1 MQSLNTND
9 VVMLE
14 FAEPNKVGVV
24 STFTCSFPTD
34 THRLHAGSV
43 WKRNNK
49 REQFS
54 CMHCL
59 KLGGAVR
66 HGMMLCRDVDGL
78 WSAFLSY
85 LEAAPGDD
93 EQELAAL
100 EKQLREVKQELADK
114 RYLRGENNIS
124 AADLALVP
132 PLTPCTIFAKHVP
145 ASKWQDYSQQA
156 SIRLPLV
163 LPLTAWN

>member
-1 MQSLNTND
+1 
-9 VVMLE
+9 
-14 FAEPNKVGVV
+14 
-24 STFTCSFPTD
+24 
-34 THRLHAGSV
+34 
-43 WKRNNK
+43 
-49 REQFS
+49 
-54 CMHCL
+54 
-59 KLGGAVR
+59 
-66 HGMMLCRDVDGL
+66 MMLCRDVDGL

-145 ASKWQDYSQQA
+145 ASEWQDYSQQA

-163 LPLTAWN
+163 LPLTAWTLMLRLTAGSCLALSTHALRPCMQMVPPLALCPFLMSLQACGKTCFS